1 MTDLHPLAGVYAA
14 AVTPL
19 RPDSTLDL
27 EAVPVLL
34 RFLAS
39 KGCHGA
45 LLFGTTG
52 EGPSFS
58 PKERETLLRSA
69 RVYRQQLPGF
79 KLLAGTGTP
88 SLSESI
94 ELTKL
99 AFDLGYD
106 GVVVLPPYYFRKATD
121 EGLFNWFSEL
131 IAKAV
136 PANKYLL
143 GYHIPS
149 AAGIGFSLDLLARLK
164 AAFPIQFAGVKD
176 SSHDESFST
185 ALGERFGNDL
195 LVLNGTDSHFHH
207 ALKNHA
213 QGAITAAA
221 NLISEDLRE
230 IWDTYQEGK
239 DPLEV
244 QMRVTEKRHILEK
257 YMPFPP
263 TLKALLHGLYDMP
276 RWVVKPPLEEI
287 NESLIEQITN
297 EFSKTQESHTSS

>member
-19 RPDSTLDL
+19 KHDSTLDL
-27 EAVPVLL
+27 EAVPILL

-39 KGCHGA
+39 RGCHGA

-58 PKERETLLRSA
+58 SKEREILMRSA

-94 ELTKL
+94 DLTKL

-131 IAKAV
+131 IKKAV
-136 PANKYLL
+136 PTNGHLL
-143 GYHIPS
+143 SYHIPGATS
-149 AAGIGFSLDLLARLK
+149 VGFSLDLLARLK
-164 AAFPIQFAGVKD
+164 DAFPNQFAGIKD

-185 ALGERFGNDL
+185 ALGHRFGKDL
-195 LVLNGTDSHFHH
+195 LVLNGTDSYFHH

-213 QGAITAAA
+213 QGAITAPA

-230 IWDTYQEGK
+230 IWDLYQEGK
-239 DPLEV
+239 DPTEV
-244 QMRVTEKRHILEK
+244 QARVAKQRHILEK

-263 TLKALLHGLYDMP
+263 ILKALLHKLHNMP
-276 RWVVKPPLEEI
+276 RWMVKPPLEEI
-287 NESLIEQITN
+287 SFELEEQALQ
-297 EFSKTQESHTSS
+297 EFERSQV

>member
-19 RPDSTLDL
+19 NPASKLDL
-27 EAVPVLL
+27 ESIPVLL

-39 KGCHGA
+39 RGCHGA

-58 PKERETLLRSA
+58 PKEREILMRSA
-69 RVYRQQLPGF
+69 RVYRQQIPDF
-79 KLLAGTGTP
+79 RLLAGTGTP
-88 SLSESI
+88 SLSESA

-131 IAKAV
+131 IRQSV
-136 PANKYLL
+136 PSKGHLL
-143 GYHIPS
+143 GYHIPG
-149 AAGIGFSLDLLARLK
+149 AAGVGFSLDLLARLK
-164 AAFPIQFAGVKD
+164 DAFPDQFAGIKD
-176 SSHDESFST
+176 SSHDESFAS
-185 ALGERFGNDL
+185 ALGRRFGADL
-195 LVLNGTDSHFHH
+195 LVLNGTDSLFHH

-213 QGAITAAA
+213 QGAITAPA

-230 IWDTYQEGK
+230 LWDAYQAGK
-239 DPLEV
+239 DPSEA
-244 QMRVTEKRHILEK
+244 QARVTHYRSILEK

-263 TLKALLHGLYDMP
+263 ILKALMNRLFEMP
-276 RWVVKPPLEEI
+276 RWVVKPPLEEVS
-287 NESLIEQITN
+287 EDLLERALK
-297 EFSKTQESHTSS
+297 EFEE

>member
-19 RPDSTLDL
+19 KDASTLDL

-34 RFLAS
+34 RFLAAG
-39 KGCHGA
+39 GCHGA

-58 PKERETLLRSA
+58 PKEREILMRSA

-88 SLSESI
+88 SLSESV

-131 IAKAV
+131 IKKSV
-136 PANKYLL
+136 PTKGHLL
-143 GYHIPS
+143 G
-149 AAGIGFSLDLLARLK
+149 
-164 AAFPIQFAGVKD
+164 
-176 SSHDESFST
+176 
-185 ALGERFGNDL
+185 
-195 LVLNGTDSHFHH
+195 
-207 ALKNHA
+207 
-213 QGAITAAA
+213 
-221 NLISEDLRE
+221 
-230 IWDTYQEGK
+230 
-239 DPLEV
+239 
-244 QMRVTEKRHILEK
+244 
-257 YMPFPP
+257 
-263 TLKALLHGLYDMP
+263 
-276 RWVVKPPLEEI
+276 
-287 NESLIEQITN
+287 
-297 EFSKTQESHTSS
+297 

>member
-19 RPDSTLDL
+19 KLDSTLDL

-39 KGCHGA
+39 RGCHGA

-88 SLSESI
+88 SLSETI
-94 ELTKL
+94 DLTKL
-99 AFDLGYD
+99 AFDLGYN

-121 EGLFNWFSEL
+121 EGLFTWFSEL
-131 IAKAV
+131 IKKAV
-136 PANKYLL
+136 PSKGYLL

-149 AAGIGFSLDLLARLK
+149 ATGVGFSLDLLARLK
-164 AAFPIQFAGVKD
+164 DTFPTQFAGIKD
-176 SSHDESFST
+176 SSHDESFAT
-185 ALGERFGNDL
+185 ALGQRFGKDL
-195 LVLNGTDSHFHH
+195 LVLNGTDSYFHH

-213 QGAITAAA
+213 QGAITAPA
-221 NLISEDLRE
+221 NLISEGLRE
-230 IWDTYQEGK
+230 IWDLYQEGK
-239 DPLEV
+239 DPSEA
-244 QMRVTEKRHILEK
+244 QARVTEQRHILEK

-263 TLKALLHGLYDMP
+263 ILKALLHRLHDMP
-276 RWVVKPPLEEI
+276 HWSVKPPLEEI
-287 NESLIEQITN
+287 SLELEEQALKEFESLQV
-297 EFSKTQESHTSS
+297 

>member
-19 RPDSTLDL
+19 KHDSTLDL
-27 EAVPVLL
+27 EAVPALL
-34 RFLAS
+34 RFFAS
-39 KGCHGA
+39 RGCHGA

-58 PKERETLLRSA
+58 PKEREVLLRSV
-69 RVYRQQLPGF
+69 RVYRHQLPGF

-121 EGLFNWFSEL
+121 EGLFKWFSEL
-131 IAKAV
+131 ITKAV

-149 AAGIGFSLDLLARLK
+149 AAGIGFSLDLIARLK
-164 AAFPIQFAGVKD
+164 DAFPNQFAGIKD
-176 SSHDESFST
+176 SSHEEVFS
-185 ALGERFGNDL
+185 AAVGQRFGKDL

-213 QGAITAAA
+213 QGAITAMA
-221 NLISEDLRE
+221 NLIGNDLRD
-230 IWDTYQEGK
+230 IWDLYNEGK
-239 DPLEV
+239 DPSEI
-244 QMRVTEKRHILEK
+244 QTRVAKQRHALEK
-257 YMPFPP
+257 YTPFPP
-263 TLKALLHGLYDMP
+263 TLKALLHKLHDMP
-276 RWVVKPPLEEI
+276 RWTVRPPLEEI
-287 NESLIEQITN
+287 SPELEYQILQDFES
-297 EFSKTQESHTSS
+297 

>member
-19 RPDSTLDL
+19 KHDSTLDL

-34 RFLAS
+34 RFLAAG
-39 KGCHGA
+39 GCHGA

-58 PKERETLLRSA
+58 PKERETFMRSV

-88 SLSESI
+88 SLSETI

-99 AFDLGYD
+99 SFDLGYD

-131 IAKAV
+131 IKKAV
-136 PANKYLL
+136 PAKGYLL
-143 GYHIPS
+143 GYHIPG
-149 AAGIGFSLDLLARLK
+149 ATGVGFSLDLLARLK
-164 AAFPIQFAGVKD
+164 DSFPIQFAGIKD
-176 SSHDESFST
+176 SSHDESFAS
-185 ALGERFGNDL
+185 ALGQRFGKDL
-195 LVLNGTDSHFHH
+195 LVLNGTDSYFHH

-213 QGAITAAA
+213 QGAITAPA
-221 NLISEDLRE
+221 NLISEDLHE
-230 IWDTYQEGK
+230 IWDLYQEGK
-239 DPLEV
+239 DPSEA
-244 QMRVTEKRHILEK
+244 QTRVTEQRHILEK

-263 TLKALLHGLYDMP
+263 ILKALLHKLHEFP
-276 RWVVKPPLEEI
+276 KWTVKPPLEEMD
-287 NESLIEQITN
+287 EKKLEEALK
-297 EFSKTQESHTSS
+297 EFSEI